1 MKILFILPAL
11 VFLQC
16 ENVNKNTKGSHSNHL
31 PMRIHH
37 CNLRMC
43 PNEQEMD
50 LYQHEEVYD
59 SNPFID
65 STSIGDKGRYKIE
78 IRAVHLNNF
87 EDSLYLKLFKKK
99 NGDWDCLQRASEY
112 SDWPF
117 YFSPNFEDFNKD
129 GWNDLTLITGDAAR
143 ASNVVQTLFIFD
155 PKKERFITI
164 SNSKKYPNLRY
175 NSALDCID
183 AWLVYGGSSSV
194 FLRLSGDS
202 LIEFAKV
209 SHDDLSRNVY
219 LIDEKGNRKLLES
232 TQLKEDCYT
241 RYCNYNPVEVCSEW

>member
-1 MKILFILPAL
+1 MKLSLIFLPLLL
-11 VFLQC
+11 VQC
-16 ENVNKNTKGSHSNHL
+16 D
-31 PMRIHH
+31 
-37 CNLRMC
+37 NLTEPLARPKCSKFHMVAKT
-43 PNEQEMD
+43 PVHKKRLEQT
-50 LYQHEEVYD
+50 EVMPAIQMAYSFAD
-59 SNPFID
+59 PFID
-65 STSIGDKGRYKIE
+65 STSIGNQGRYKIE
-78 IRAVHLNNF
+78 IRAVHLNDF
-87 EDSLYLKLFKKK
+87 EDSLYLKLFKKQ
-99 NGDWDCLQRASEY
+99 NGIWDCLQRASEY

-155 PKKERFITI
+155 PKKERFITMR
-164 SNSKKYPNLRY
+164 NSKKYPNLRY

-202 LIEFAKV
+202 LREFAKV
-209 SHDDLSRNVY
+209 AHDDLSRDVY

-232 TQLKEDCYT
+232 TQPKEDCYT
-241 RYCNYNPVEVCSEW
+241 RYCNYAPVEICDE